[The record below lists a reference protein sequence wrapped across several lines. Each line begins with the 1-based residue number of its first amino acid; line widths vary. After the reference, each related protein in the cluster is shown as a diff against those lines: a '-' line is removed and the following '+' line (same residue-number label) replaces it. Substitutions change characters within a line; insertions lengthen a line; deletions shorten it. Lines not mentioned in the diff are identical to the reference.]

1 MYIEG
6 RGTNNRK
13 TTKQI
18 CLMLEGDKCNRGG
31 KMSEEENKESQVAG
45 LDTFCEADHN
55 DI

>member
-1 MYIEG
+1 
-6 RGTNNRK
+6 
-13 TTKQI
+13 
-18 CLMLEGDKCNRGG
+18 MLEGDKCNRGG